1 MEELYDIVEH
11 AIDKAF
17 EHEDYSFNCGE
28 YLKDIEADTEAAE
41 EFIVSSTAGN
51 TALIIRDLRL
61 YINEDES
68 TATEAYGHLGKDR
81 ARVVINYLYAILND
95 AVTYSQ

>member
-1 MEELYDIVEH
+1 MEELYDLVEH
-11 AIDKAF
+11 AIDNAF
-17 EHEDYSFNCGE
+17 ENEDYSFNCYQ
-28 YLKDIEADTEAAE
+28 YLTQQSVDKESVK

-61 YINEDES
+61 YIQEDEA

-81 ARVVINYLYAILND
+81 ARVVIDYLYAILND
-95 AVTYSQ
+95 AVRYSR